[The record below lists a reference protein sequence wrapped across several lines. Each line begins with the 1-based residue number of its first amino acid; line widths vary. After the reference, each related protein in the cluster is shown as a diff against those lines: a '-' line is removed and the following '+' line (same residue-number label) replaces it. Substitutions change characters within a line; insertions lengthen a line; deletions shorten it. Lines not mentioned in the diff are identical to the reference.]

1 MGLSRR
7 KFTKEFKIAAL
18 RQIDGG
24 GSIAA
29 VARSC
34 EIDPS
39 VLHRWRRGFQQ
50 GPEHA
55 FPGLGNKRADE
66 NRVAELERKVGQQ
79 ALEIDFLKR
88 CLQRIEEQRML
99 QVLTWKAAIYQQ
111 MGQEMQSKR
120 LAMER
125 MCVLAGVS
133 YVAKERLVRSV
144 HKLLPEFTIEQ
155 RN

>member
-24 GSIAA
+24 ASIAA

-34 EIDPS
+34 EINPNL
-39 VLHRWRRGFQQ
+39 LHRWRRDFQQ
-50 GPEHA
+50 GPEQA
-55 FPGLGNKRADE
+55 FPGLGKKRADE
-66 NRVAELERKVGQQ
+66 KRVAELERKIGQQ

-99 QVLTWKAAIYQQ
+99 QALTGKPLST
-111 MGQEMQSKR
+111 G
-120 LAMER
+120 
-125 MCVLAGVS
+125 
-133 YVAKERLVRSV
+133 RSG
-144 HKLLPEFTIEQ
+144 KK
-155 RN
+155 

>member
-18 RQIDGG
+18 RQIDAGA
-24 GSIAA
+24 SIAA

-34 EIDPS
+34 EINPNL
-39 VLHRWRRGFQQ
+39 LHRWRRDFQQ
-50 GPEHA
+50 SPEHA

-66 NRVAELERKVGQQ
+66 NRVAELERKIGQQ

-99 QVLTWKAAIYQQ
+99 QALTGKP
-111 MGQEMQSKR
+111 QSTNRFGK
-120 LAMER
+120 
-125 MCVLAGVS
+125 
-133 YVAKERLVRSV
+133 K
-144 HKLLPEFTIEQ
+144 
-155 RN
+155 